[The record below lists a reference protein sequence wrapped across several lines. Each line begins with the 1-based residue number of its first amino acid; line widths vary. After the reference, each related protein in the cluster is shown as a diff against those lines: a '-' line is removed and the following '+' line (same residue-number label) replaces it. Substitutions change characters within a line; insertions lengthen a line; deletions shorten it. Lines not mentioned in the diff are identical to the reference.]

1 MTAPDKP
8 APTEPRPL
16 LQLLGAVLWPSFFT
30 AAAMS
35 AVLFA
40 RVDPVELQ
48 RISFPALS
56 ISRELGYSL
65 GFFAF
70 WLGTLCACSV
80 TALLLRP
87 SREAPEIF
95 E

>member
-1 MTAPDKP
+1 MIAPDKP
-8 APTEPRPL
+8 AMARSRPM
-16 LQLLGAVLWPSFFT
+16 LQLFGAVLWPSFFT

-35 AVLFA
+35 AILFA
-40 RVDPVELQ
+40 LVDPIELQ

-65 GFFAF
+65 GFFSF
-70 WLGTLCACSV
+70 WLGTLCACGV

-87 SREAPEIF
+87 SHDDEEEF

>member
-1 MTAPDKP
+1 MIAPDKP
-8 APTEPRPL
+8 ATAESRPMI
-16 LQLLGAVLWPSFFT
+16 QLLGAVLWPSFFT

-40 RVDPVELQ
+40 LVDPVELQ
-48 RISFPALS
+48 RISFPSLS

-70 WLGTLCACSV
+70 WLGTLCACGV

-87 SREAPEIF
+87 SREDQEIF